1 MRKYVCI
8 RNLFKWFE
16 NSSLKAIHCVL
27 TEFLSRGSTTRVMGT
42 IERYKDCGD
51 FSFSL
56 NETFLETSDKT
67 QDNIPKKNYELSTSM
82 RKTQRISNKD
92 VLDD

>member
-16 NSSLKAIHCVL
+16 NSCLKAISLCIK
-27 TEFLSRGSTTRVMGT
+27 FLSRGSTTRVMGT